1 MTGPLALKLFTI
13 FQVEQSNVISEV
25 WELDAIPL
33 NLPYDLAQNGIVQL
47 AWCSLNLLLLGYV
60 GYVAEPGVWDRWSV
74 TFCFS

>member
-33 NLPYDLAQNGIVQL
+33 NLPYGLA
-47 AWCSLNLLLLGYV
+47 
-60 GYVAEPGVWDRWSV
+60 
-74 TFCFS
+74 